1 VVMEQVGVYEWDDS
15 IERRMV
21 IFSVNI
27 YRLKYK
33 KRCSENHNNT
43 CDKIRKSAV

>member
-1 VVMEQVGVYEWDDS
+1 MVRVVVMEQVGVYEWDES

-33 KRCSENHNNT
+33 KT
-43 CDKIRKSAV
+43 LFGKSQ